1 MPLDGSRLRMTV
13 HISSVQLSADNVAG
27 MDSGFPASL
36 RLRPPR
42 RDDEQPVLAGHRQML
57 AADGFTFA
65 LDHEP
70 GMPWLDYLQL
80 LADQQRGLRLPPG
93 HVPSTFLVAA
103 AGGTVVGRTSI
114 RHVLNESLVLQG
126 GHIGYGV
133 LPAHRRRGY
142 ATEILRQSLII
153 VRAIGA
159 DRVLVTCEDANIGSA
174 TVIEKCGGQLD
185 SVIRVGTPARMI
197 RRYWFD

>member
-1 MPLDGSRLRMTV
+1 MDAALSEGF
-13 HISSVQLSADNVAG
+13 SS
-27 MDSGFPASL
+27 SL
-36 RLRPPR
+36 RLRPLR
-42 RDDEQPVLAGHRQML
+42 RDDEQAVLAGHREML
-57 AADGFTFA
+57 AGDGFSFA
-65 LDHEP
+65 LDYQP

-80 LADQQRGLRLPPG
+80 LADHSRGAGLPPG
-93 HVPSTFLVAA
+93 WVPCTFLVAA
-103 AGGTVVGRTSI
+103 VGRTVVGRTSI
-114 RHVLNESLVLQG
+114 RHTLNESLVLQG

-133 LPAHRRRGY
+133 LPAFRRRGY

-153 VRAIGA
+153 VRATGA
-159 DRVLVTCEDANIGSA
+159 DRVLVTCEDSNIGSA

>member
-1 MPLDGSRLRMTV
+1 MTV
-13 HISSVQLSADNVAG
+13 HMGSVQLSADNVAG
-27 MDSGFPASL
+27 MDSGLPASL

-65 LDHEP
+65 LDYEP

-80 LADQQRGLRLPPG
+80 LADHSRGVRLPPG
-93 HVPSTFLVAA
+93 QVASTFLVAA
-103 AGGTVVGRTSI
+103 AGGIVVGRSSI

-142 ATEILRQSLII
+142 ATEILRQSLVI

-185 SVIRVGTPARMI
+185 SVIRVGTPARLI